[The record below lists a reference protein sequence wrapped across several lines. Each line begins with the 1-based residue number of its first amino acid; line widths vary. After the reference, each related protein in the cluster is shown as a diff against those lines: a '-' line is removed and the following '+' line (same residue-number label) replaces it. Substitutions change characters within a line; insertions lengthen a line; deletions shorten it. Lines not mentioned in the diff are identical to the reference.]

1 MNDKNK
7 CSETMLFC
15 SEDFGQI
22 RTIEENGKI
31 YFCGADVAKALG
43 YKDTKKAIAR
53 HCREKGVINRYIID
67 SMGRTQEAKFI
78 DEGNL

>member
-43 YKDTKKAIAR
+43 YTNPRKAI
-53 HCREKGVINRYIID
+53 
-67 SMGRTQEAKFI
+67 
-78 DEGNL
+78 